1 MIIQEVNS
9 SQELNTVETSDMSVN
24 PSQDIPLVTLDE
36 ILPEPAEF
44 LNEANVSQALFDC
57 EILNAYKSVHQDDPN
72 LSALTDREI
81 ILQLGKQFEEMGYE
95 MMESI
100 SKQDPVFMRHYQSLK

>member
-1 MIIQEVNS
+1 MIQ
-9 SQELNTVETSDMSVN
+9 
-24 PSQDIPLVTLDE
+24 
-36 ILPEPAEF
+36 
-44 LNEANVSQALFDC
+44 
-57 EILNAYKSVHQDDPN
+57 N

-100 SKQDPVFMRHYQSLK
+100 SKQDPVFMRYYQSLK